1 MSRFRNLLVRVY
13 GQVDNRLVY
22 QVIQEDLDDL
32 EAFQQ
37 AILDWM
43 ES

>member
-1 MSRFRNLLVRVY
+1 VY

>member
-37 AILDWM
+37 AILDWV